1 MSSDSTVTTSLYPS
15 PPESFFFFLN
25 DPPPPEIYP
34 LPLHDA
40 LPIYGDPRAQPLQRE
55 EGGVPPPAADHVSAG
70 GRQAHP
76 SEARQHRPREQDR
89 RPDPGVD
96 PARGADA
103 GALRTGELAAPRRRR
118 DRPPAGGHPL
128 PRAGAAGRGDHR
140 RSEER
145 RVGEEG
151 RSRGAADH
159 LKKKR

>member
-1 MSSDSTVTTSLYPS
+1 MRSPSLFYYFCS
-15 PPESFFFFLN
+15 FVVFLESHRILFFFFFFLN

-96 PARGADA
+96 PARGADEI
-103 GALRTGELAAPRRRR
+103 G
-118 DRPPAGGHPL
+118 
-128 PRAGAAGRGDHR
+128 RAH
-140 RSEER
+140 
-145 RVGEEG
+145 V
-151 RSRGAADH
+151 
-159 LKKKR
+159 